1 MIGLGITYEVAFLL
15 SGVFA
20 FAAVIL
26 GGELPLPFAL
36 TFLIPFISL
45 RMKRHRQSLPLGY
58 LQYQRLVLL
67 ATGGI
72 ELYRQGI
79 QSIILAFSIT
89 FVLLLSIRLCAREK
103 PEHDLQSLLLG
114 LFYFLLGRFCIPK
127 SLTHPYFL
135 VM

>member
-45 RMKRHRQSLPLGY
+45 RMKRHRQSLPPWLSTISALGALSY
-58 LQYQRLVLL
+58 
-67 ATGGI
+67 GGI

-89 FVLLLSIRLCAREK
+89 FVLLLSIRLCARK
-103 PEHDLQSLLLG
+103 NLSMIYNLYCWAF
-114 LFYFLLGRFCIPK
+114 FYFLLGRFCIPK